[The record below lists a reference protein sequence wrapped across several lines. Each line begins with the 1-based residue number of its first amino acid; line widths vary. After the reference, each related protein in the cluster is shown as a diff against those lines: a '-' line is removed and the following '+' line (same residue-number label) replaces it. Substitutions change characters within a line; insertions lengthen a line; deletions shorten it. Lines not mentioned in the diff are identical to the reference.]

1 MKFCAAK
8 GDQMQCSQNQG
19 SSLMKKIKSI
29 AKRGFL
35 LAFILLSCRLS
46 AQRNDSLP
54 FYVRTTG
61 ALPFLEYG
69 PGDDRLGGAKMT
81 YLDSQVL
88 LRVVDSLA
96 GDYIVRLSDRHR
108 AYIAKSSVRPVLLSR
123 PMPAV
128 PLSGSIRVHGDD
140 RYDYIRISLP
150 EKLPYRSMMQISPN
164 RLVVDVF
171 GVTSNTNWLTQLR
184 SARTI
189 SNTWYE
195 QLEDDVIRVHIDLQG
210 SQHWGHLLY
219 YDTTGSRL
227 VVRVR
232 RPPSSKDIRKLR
244 IAIDA
249 GHGGSNT
256 GAAGMSSRVLEKE
269 YTLLMARELEK
280 TLKKK
285 GVRNVFMTRI
295 SDTTL
300 DMPARILA
308 LRAID
313 PDVMV
318 SIHLN
323 SSSVDSIKG
332 TSTFYR
338 HIGFRPLSQSILK
351 RMLELGLAE
360 YGNVGHFNFALSGP
374 TEYPNCLVEVAFL
387 SNPEDE
393 RRILQPRF
401 HRDVARKITEGI
413 NDWIRSVR

>member
-1 MKFCAAK
+1 
-8 GDQMQCSQNQG
+8 
-19 SSLMKKIKSI
+19 MKKNKFLSI
-29 AKRGFL
+29 CLVWMVLFSLHIRVFAQESPASGFL
-35 LAFILLSCRLS
+35 
-46 AQRNDSLP
+46 
-54 FYVRTTG
+54 VRTAG

-96 GDYIVRLSDRHR
+96 GDYIVQLSKQHR
-108 AYIAKSSVRPVLLSR
+108 AYISRSSVRQVALSR
-123 PMPAV
+123 PLPAV

-140 RYDYIRISLP
+140 RYDYVRISLP
-150 EKLPYRSMMQISPN
+150 EKLPYRSIMRPEPN
-164 RLVVDVF
+164 RLIVDVF

-184 SARTI
+184 SARVI
-189 SNTWYE
+189 RNTWYE
-195 QLEDDVIRVHIDLQG
+195 QLEDDVLRIHIDLQG

-219 YDTTGSRL
+219 YDTTGNRL

-232 RPPSSKDIRKLR
+232 RPPVSKDIRKLR

-256 GAAGMSSRVLEKE
+256 GAAGTISKVLEKD
-269 YTLLMARELEK
+269 YTLLMAKELEK
-280 TLKKK
+280 ALRKK
-285 GVRNVFMTRI
+285 GNRNLYMTRTT
-295 SDTTL
+295 DTTL

-313 PDVMV
+313 PDLMV

-323 SSSVDSIKG
+323 SSSVDTIRG

-338 HIGFRPLSQSILK
+338 HIGFRPLSQAILK
-351 RMLELGLAE
+351 RMLELGLEE

-387 SNPEDE
+387 SNAGDE

-401 HRDVARKITEGI
+401 HRDVAKKITEGI
-413 NDWIRSVR
+413 LDWIRSVR

>member
-1 MKFCAAK
+1 
-8 GDQMQCSQNQG
+8 
-19 SSLMKKIKSI
+19 MKKNKFLSI
-29 AKRGFL
+29 CLLWIVLFPLHIRVFAQESPASGFL
-35 LAFILLSCRLS
+35 
-46 AQRNDSLP
+46 
-54 FYVRTTG
+54 VRTTG

-96 GDYIVRLSDRHR
+96 GDYIVQLSKQHR
-108 AYIAKSSVRPVLLSR
+108 AYISRSSVRPVALSR
-123 PMPAV
+123 PLPAV

-140 RYDYIRISLP
+140 RYDYVRISLP
-150 EKLPYRSMMQISPN
+150 EKLPYRSIMRPEPN
-164 RLVVDVF
+164 RLIVDVF

-184 SARTI
+184 SARMI
-189 SNTWYE
+189 RNTWYE
-195 QLEDDVIRVHIDLQG
+195 QLEDDVLRIHIDLQG

-219 YDTTGSRL
+219 YDTTGNRL

-232 RPPSSKDIRKLR
+232 RPPVSKDIRKLR

-256 GAAGMSSRVLEKE
+256 GAAGTISKVLEKD
-269 YTLLMARELEK
+269 YTLLMAKELEK
-280 TLKKK
+280 ALKKK
-285 GVRNVFMTRI
+285 GNRNLYMTRTT
-295 SDTTL
+295 DTTL

-313 PDVMV
+313 PDLMV

-323 SSSVDSIKG
+323 SSSVDTIRG

-338 HIGFRPLSQSILK
+338 HIGFRPLSQAILK
-351 RMLELGLAE
+351 RMLELGLEE

-387 SNPEDE
+387 SNAGDE

-401 HRDVARKITEGI
+401 HRDVAKKITEGI
-413 NDWIRSVR
+413 LDWIRSVR